1 MEVQTLA
8 ERIKFSRLIR
18 QLWRDFVGELL
29 LFDWP
34 EWDIVVTLCE
44 SELRQEMELV
54 QIHQFTS
61 FVIKV
66 SATRLQMDEE
76 ISSLM
81 NEFECLK
88 LGWFY
93 ASVCLSVCKRQ
104 EVVPINLERLAEAE
118 L

>member
-1 MEVQTLA
+1 M
-8 ERIKFSRLIR
+8 
-18 QLWRDFVGELL
+18 
-29 LFDWP
+29 
-34 EWDIVVTLCE
+34 VTLCE

-88 LGWFY
+88 LG
-93 ASVCLSVCKRQ
+93 
-104 EVVPINLERLAEAE
+104 
-118 L
+118 